1 VTTPPLDFLGPEPLT
16 PQAPRNSLLSRVL
29 LLKHPF
35 LDNILAAQSEGD
47 GRTQPQGAQ
56 QYGES
61 RHDYRFGDAEL
72 LQGHGSG
79 KHQNGVLGD
88 RGHPHRIAGVL
99 QDTGQTASR
108 ELTDAVTGYQDNHR
122 HHRVGNVGENATEDH
137 TQLLQTDDVEDLD
150 EDQEYGN
157 AAYHST
163 HDLAVMRA
171 IPDITIVLPS
181 DNVSTEKLVR
191 AIAVHD
197 GPVYMRLGRGPVE
210 NFHSPDYE
218 PVIGRGD
225 VLRHGTDLT
234 IVAAGEVTLFALEAG
249 KALEDLGVSAEVI
262 ELATIKPLDAEL
274 VLRSA
279 KKTGLVLTVEE
290 HSVFGGL
297 GGAVAELLSTPYPVP
312 MKILGIPDEW
322 AVVGSQREVFAH
334 YGLDTAGIV
343 AAAKA
348 MLDANR
354 V

>member
-1 VTTPPLDFLGPEPLT
+1 MG
-16 PQAPRNSLLSRVL
+16 APNRAVFSATLLEMAKEDANIIAMVSDSAGSAG
-29 LLKHPF
+29 LKVFGETVPDQ
-35 LDNILAAQSEGD
+35 LVEVGIAEQNLVGISAGLAK
-47 GRTQPQGAQ
+47 
-56 QYGES
+56 
-61 RHDYRFGDAEL
+61 
-72 LQGHGSG
+72 SG
-79 KHQNGVLGD
+79 KLPFVCSPASFLSMRSIEQVKVDVGYSRANVKLIGISGGVSYGALGST
-88 RGHPHRIAGVL
+88 H
-99 QDTGQTASR
+99 
-108 ELTDAVTGYQDNHR
+108 
-122 HHRVGNVGENATEDH
+122 
-137 TQLLQTDDVEDLD
+137 
-150 EDQEYGN
+150 
-157 AAYHST
+157 HST

-234 IVAAGEVTLFALEAG
+234 IVAAGEVTFFALEAG

-297 GGAVAELLSTPYPVP
+297 GGAVAELLSTSYPVP